1 MSTARYRSFAAVA
14 HHGSLSAAARAMNLS
29 QPTVSGQIATLD
41 RQSRVELFHR
51 QGYRMSLTSAGQ
63 QLLPLAQKLIA
74 LE

>member
-1 MSTARYRSFAAVA
+1 M
-14 HHGSLSAAARAMNLS
+14 S
-29 QPTVSGQIATLD
+29 QPTVSGQIATLE